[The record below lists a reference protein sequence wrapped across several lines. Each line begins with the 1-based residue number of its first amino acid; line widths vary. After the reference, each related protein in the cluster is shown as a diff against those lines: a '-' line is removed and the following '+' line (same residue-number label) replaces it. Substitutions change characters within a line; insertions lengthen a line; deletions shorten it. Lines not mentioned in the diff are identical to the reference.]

1 MASGEGD
8 TPPLPHATVCANVS
22 EFDEIKLISVLILVD
37 FLEFSDS
44 LVNFRNF
51 SEICDCL

>member
-1 MASGEGD
+1 VI
-8 TPPLPHATVCANVS
+8 VCVNVN
-22 EFDEIKLISVLILVD
+22 EFDSIRLISLLILVD
-37 FLEFSDS
+37 FVEFSDS